1 MIQNANWYYGVAMS
15 DLWDDGGIAVMKT
28 AGLLIPST
36 APQIIRNCGQQ
47 LARWG
52 SVGLMAHYQNADLRI
67 NPDDM
72 FAGAIGP
79 ARIAAGRSLPVALV
93 VKREDL
99 DAWRVYARL
108 MARNGVLRGVFTDD
122 AQALRWTRQQ
132 AAIFSADRVSR
143 TPASGR

>member
-1 MIQNANWYYGVAMS
+1 MIQSAKWNYGAALA

-28 AGLLIPST
+28 AGLLAQST
-36 APQIIRNCGQQ
+36 APQIIGNCGQQ

-52 SVGLMAHYQNADLRI
+52 SVGLVAHYQNADMQI
-67 NPDDM
+67 NPRAL
-72 FAGAIGP
+72 FSSAIAS
-79 ARIAAGRSLPVALV
+79 ARSAAGRSLPVALV

-99 DAWRVYARL
+99 DAWRVYVGL

-122 AQALRWTRQQ
+122 EQALRWVRQQ
-132 AAIFSADRVSR
+132 AAIFSADRARR